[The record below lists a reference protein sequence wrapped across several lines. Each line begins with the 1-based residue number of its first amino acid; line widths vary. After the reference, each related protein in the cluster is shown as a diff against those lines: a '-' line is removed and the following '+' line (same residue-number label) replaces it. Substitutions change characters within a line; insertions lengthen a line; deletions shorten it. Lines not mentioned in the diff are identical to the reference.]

1 MSAMPR
7 VEKRLDL
14 RLVSK
19 DATEN
24 RTVSVGELVIAGW
37 TGRDVAKVQEH
48 IEELAH
54 LGVKAPASVPCYYRV
69 SLDLLTTE
77 PVLQMLGA
85 DSSGEAEPVLVS
97 LADGL
102 WVGLGSDHTDRLV
115 ESYSVNVSKQ
125 ICQKPIAGTV
135 WPFAEVAPH
144 WDQLIL
150 RSHILEGGGWN
161 IYQDGTLAAIRP
173 PQDIMARYEHSQSG
187 LIPEGTVMLCG
198 TLAAKGGI
206 RPSTGWRI
214 ELEDPVLKRS
224 ISHTYHL
231 VPLKRSEDMR
241 DH

>member
-1 MSAMPR
+1 MSSPPQ
-7 VEKRLDL
+7 KSLSL
-14 RLVSK
+14 QFVSK
-19 DATEN
+19 GGATG
-24 RTVSVGELVIAGW
+24 RSVTVRDLVIAGW

-54 LGVKAPASVPCYYRV
+54 LGVKPPASVPCYYRV

-77 PVLQMLGA
+77 PVLQVLGG

-97 LADGL
+97 LDDGL
-102 WVGLGSDHTDRLV
+102 WIGLGSDHTDRLV

-125 ICQKPIAGTV
+125 ICQKPLAGTL

-144 WDQLIL
+144 WDDMIL
-150 RSHILEGGGWN
+150 RSHILEDGKWN
-161 IYQDGTLAAIRP
+161 LYQEGQLAAIRP
-173 PQDIMARYEHSQSG
+173 PQDIMARYGQSKSG
-187 LIPEGTVMLCG
+187 IIPVGTAMLCG

-214 ELEDPVLKRS
+214 ELEDPVLQRS

-231 VPLKRSEDMR
+231 IPLQRSEDFR

>member
-1 MSAMPR
+1 MSENSHVR
-7 VEKRLDL
+7 KQLTL
-14 RLVSK
+14 QFVSGNQAAARTIS
-19 DATEN
+19 ATD
-24 RTVSVGELVIAGW
+24 LVIAGW

-54 LGVKAPASVPCYYRV
+54 LGVKPPATVPCYYRV

-77 PVLQMLGA
+77 PLLQVLGG
-85 DSSGEAEPVLVS
+85 DSSGEAEPVLLS
-97 LADGL
+97 LEDGL

-125 ICQKPIAGTV
+125 ICQKPLAGTL
-135 WPFAEVAPH
+135 WSFAEVAPH
-144 WDQLIL
+144 WDDLIL
-150 RSHILEGGGWN
+150 RSHILEDGKWSL
-161 IYQDGTLAAIRP
+161 YQEGKLAAIRP
-173 PQDIMARYEHSQSG
+173 PQDIMARYENSSAG
-187 LIPEGTVMLCG
+187 VIPVGTVMLCG

-214 ELEDPVLKRS
+214 ELEDPVLRRS

-231 VPLKRSEDMR
+231 TPLKRSEDIR

>member
-1 MSAMPR
+1 MIFVSSPPQ
-7 VEKRLDL
+7 KSLSL
-14 RLVSK
+14 QFVSK
-19 DATEN
+19 GGASS
-24 RTVSVGELVIAGW
+24 RSVTVRDLVIAGW

-54 LGVKAPASVPCYYRV
+54 LGVKPPASVPCYYRV

-77 PVLQMLGA
+77 PLLQVLGEN
-85 DSSGEAEPVLVS
+85 SSGEAEPVLVS
-97 LADGL
+97 LDDGL

-125 ICQKPIAGTV
+125 ICQKPLAGML

-144 WDQLIL
+144 WDELIL
-150 RSHILEGGGWN
+150 RSHILEDGKWVL
-161 IYQDGTLAAIRP
+161 YQEGKLAAIRP
-173 PQDIMARYEHSQSG
+173 PQDIMARYGNSKNG
-187 LIPEGTVMLCG
+187 VIPAGTAMLCG

-214 ELEDPVLKRS
+214 ELEDPVLGRS

-231 VPLKRSEDMR
+231 IPLQRSEDFS
-241 DH
+241 